1 MSTNIISPSPPA
13 PAADRMTRALASNR
27 WAPLAVVLTGTFVVV
42 LDFFIVNVA
51 LPSMQAHLHASSGA
65 LEWVVAGY
73 GLTSAVFLVTAGR
86 LGDRFGRRRMFM
98 LGLELFTLS
107 SALCGIAPS
116 PGVLIVGRLLQ
127 GLGGALLMPNVLS
140 LISVLYVGENR
151 ARALAA
157 YGMVM
162 GLAAAGGQLIGGAL
176 VQWNPAGLDWR
187 SCFLINL
194 PIGAAGIVFAA
205 KVIPES
211 RSPKAGPIDLPGTV
225 LLSAALTSIVLP
237 LVEGRTHGWPLW
249 TWLMLA
255 SSPLL
260 LAAFIAQQRR
270 RHRNVAAGRSERNP
284 LLTLNLFRRRTFSAG
299 IGLQGLFW
307 SGQASFFLV
316 LALYLQQGRRLS
328 PLEAGLVFTAL
339 ALAYLGTSA
348 IAPVLTVKH
357 GRRALAI
364 GALIL
369 AAGHALT
376 LATVAVIGTGGSVL
390 VLIPGLMVI
399 GAGMGLGI
407 APLASIA
414 LSEIPPADAG
424 SASGTLATMQ
434 NVGTAIGVAVIGVVY
449 FGAVGS
455 GVAGAFELSL
465 AVLCCALLSVAALT
479 MLLPTMPAKAA
490 NGASI

>member
-13 PAADRMTRALASNR
+13 PAAGRMARALASNH

-98 LGLELFTLS
+98 LGLELFTVS

-116 PGVLIVGRLLQ
+116 PGVLIIGRLLQ

-140 LISVLYVGENR
+140 LISVLYGGEDR
-151 ARALAA
+151 AKALAA

-162 GLAAAGGQLIGGAL
+162 GLAAAGGQLIGGVL
-176 VQWNPAGLDWR
+176 VQWNPGGLDWR
-187 SCFLINL
+187 SVFLINL
-194 PIGAAGIVFAA
+194 PIGIAGIALAA
-205 KVIPES
+205 RVIPES
-211 RSPKAGPIDLPGTV
+211 RSPEAGRIDLPGTV
-225 LLSAALTSIVLP
+225 LLSAALTAIVLP
-237 LVEGRTHGWPLW
+237 LVEGRAHGWPLW
-249 TWLMLA
+249 TWLTLA

-260 LAAFIAQQRR
+260 LAVFFAQQRR
-270 RHRNVAAGRSERNP
+270 RHNLSAAGQSERGP
-284 LLTLNLFRRRTFSAG
+284 LLALHLFSRRTFSAG

-316 LALYLQQGRRLS
+316 LALYLQQGRGLS

-348 IAPVLTVKH
+348 VAPALTVKH
-357 GRRALAI
+357 GRRALAA
-364 GALIL
+364 GALTL

-376 LATVAVIGTGGSVL
+376 LATVAAIGTGGSVL
-390 VLIPGLMVI
+390 ALIPGLMVI

-424 SASGTLATMQ
+424 SASGTLSTMQ
-434 NVGTAIGVAVIGVVY
+434 NVGNAIGVAVIGVVY
-449 FGAVGS
+449 FGAAGS

-465 AVLCCALLSVAALT
+465 AVLCGAMLTVAALT
-479 MLLPTMPAKAA
+479 ALLPAKTADAA
-490 NGASI
+490 NEATL